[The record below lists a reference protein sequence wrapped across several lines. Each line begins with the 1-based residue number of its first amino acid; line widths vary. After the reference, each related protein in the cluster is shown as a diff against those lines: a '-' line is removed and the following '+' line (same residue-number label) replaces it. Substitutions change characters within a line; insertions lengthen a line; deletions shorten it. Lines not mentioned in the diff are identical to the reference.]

1 MLVSLEKYRDTCSA
15 IRWCLFW
22 DNERLLLLPQR
33 ALLLTEVLKEREA
46 QIELKQRIKSASK
59 DVDKEYLDIVKTREE
74 EALRQ
79 EQERALQKKL
89 ETKAVEEDLKN
100 Q

>member
-1 MLVSLEKYRDTCSA
+1 MND
-15 IRWCLFW
+15 
-22 DNERLLLLPQR
+22 LLLPQR

-46 QIELKQRIKSASK
+46 QIELKQRIRGTSK
-59 DVDKEYLDIVKTREE
+59 DADKEFMDMAKTRED

-79 EQERALQKKL
+79 EQEKALQKKL
-89 ETKAVEEDLKN
+89 ERQAVAEDLKN